1 LRGKGPWKGGF
12 MNWCRL
18 GKKCPLFKANRITK
32 KAAKKLIKSKKVAK
46 AKKIKKIVK
55 KANKIRKIKKKS

>member
-1 LRGKGPWKGGF
+1 

-18 GKKCPLFKANRITK
+18 GKKCPLFKANRIAK

-55 KANKIRKIKKKS
+55 KANKIRKINKKS